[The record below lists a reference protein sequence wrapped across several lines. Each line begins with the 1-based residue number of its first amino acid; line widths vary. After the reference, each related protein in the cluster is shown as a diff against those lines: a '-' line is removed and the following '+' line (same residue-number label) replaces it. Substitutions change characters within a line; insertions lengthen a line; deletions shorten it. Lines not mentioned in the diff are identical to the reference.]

1 MEGCLT
7 PQGRALVAGLARTL
21 DGWLREPVPYAALT
35 RARTAAAL
43 HRTEWRLRNV
53 APPSSGSE
61 GPRFR
66 ADRASWPDVR
76 THAFAAR
83 PVAPRTADEQ
93 LAAGDAAAALAGY
106 AGQLAA
112 DPAEPHALAGW
123 IVARAVL
130 DPGRATRRMLARPEL
145 LQPLPS
151 G

>member
-1 MEGCLT
+1 
-7 PQGRALVAGLARTL
+7 
-21 DGWLREPVPYAALT
+21 
-35 RARTAAAL
+35 
-43 HRTEWRLRNV
+43 
-53 APPSSGSE
+53 

-66 ADRASWPDVR
+66 PDRTSWPDVR
-76 THAFAAR
+76 THAFADR
-83 PVAPRTADEQ
+83 PAVPHTADEH
-93 LAAGDAAAALAGY
+93 LAAGDAAAALARY